1 MQRRLA
7 TCYRLLHRW
16 QSWRHGR
23 QLSRLAMALMRKSL
37 KTKRTL
43 ERALQYRV
51 IAERLQFH
59 LDRESL
65 PDEAAELVRTA
76 QQALARA
83 ADVVENSAR
92 EPVARTW
99 DAGF

>member
-1 MQRRLA
+1 
-7 TCYRLLHRW
+7 
-16 QSWRHGR
+16 
-23 QLSRLAMALMRKSL
+23 MRKPL
-37 KTKRTL
+37 KPKRVF
-43 ERALQYRV
+43 ERAHQYRV

-59 LDRESL
+59 LERENL

-83 ADVVENSAR
+83 ADVVEKSAR